1 MKKGVSFCDLPKQR
15 IRKIKK
21 DEVIPRLPSLL
32 SMLILLQGANF
43 INYRMSGTRKEY
55 IPYGSSNERLQ
66 P

>member
-1 MKKGVSFCDLPKQR
+1 MRKGVCSLELPKQR

-43 INYRMSGTRKEY
+43 INSRMSGTRKEY
-55 IPYGSSNERLQ
+55 IPYGSSNERPQ